1 MNIQISNNSF
11 WVFDLDDT
19 LFKEVDFRDSGFE
32 FVRQEIIKLYQ
43 RDIIDLVIRY
53 REGYSTDL
61 FSDICRFLNL
71 PEASKNQFIWM
82 YRNHF
87 PSINIEREV
96 LSILNNLKDTTL
108 GVAILTDGRSVTQ
121 RNKIKALSLNT
132 FPVFISEEIDN
143 SEKPEPKRFKLIQ
156 SFYQNC
162 TYVYVGDNVKKDF
175 ITPNQMGWTT
185 IGIIDDGRNIHKQ
198 NYTLS
203 ENYLPHIWLQS
214 ISELKGILSC

>member
-19 LFKEVDFRDSGFE
+19 LFKEVEFRDSGFE

-43 RDIIDLVIRY
+43 RDILDLVIRY

-61 FSDICRFLNL
+61 FSDICRFLSL
-71 PEASKNQFIWM
+71 PETSKNQFIWM

-87 PSINIEREV
+87 PSISIDRGI

-108 GVAILTDGRSVTQ
+108 GVAILTDGRSATQ
-121 RNKIKALSLNT
+121 RNKIKALSLST
-132 FPVFISEEIDN
+132 FPVFISEEFDN
-143 SEKPEPKRFKLIQ
+143 SEKPESNRFELIQ
-156 SFYQNC
+156 SFHQNC

-198 NYTLS
+198 NHSLS

-214 ISELKGILSC
+214 ISELKGIISC